1 MALPPILANR
11 RLWFMGAF
19 GFLSGLPLPLS
30 GFTLR
35 LWLSEGHVSLAAI
48 GLTANIGLS
57 YTLKFLWSPLLDQ
70 RAPLPFGRR
79 RGWLLAI
86 QPLLAAAC
94 VWLALSDAAAAPVVT
109 VAAAALV
116 AFLSASQD
124 IVVDA
129 WRIETFPREQQG
141 LAMAAYVWGY
151 RVALLLSGA
160 GVIKLADSIGWNGAL
175 GLMAA
180 IMALGVL
187 VTLAAPEPVAPPR
200 PAATGGFGK
209 KFTAAVADPLRDF
222 LRRPGA
228 VMILGYVALF
238 KLGEAMA
245 GVMLPPFY
253 TSLGF
258 NRAAVAVAAGPFSL
272 AATIAGIGLGGW
284 LVSRVDLGRAL
295 IATGFIQMGAMA
307 MYVVLAYSAG
317 NHIVLYSTVV
327 TEAFAEG
334 LADAAFVTYLS
345 SLCSTAYTATHYALL
360 SSLAAVALRTIGG
373 LSGFLAEA
381 AGWKLFYSLTMFA
394 SLPAM
399 LVMLVI
405 LHRFPPARRT
415 AQETKTWMAGSS
427 PAMTNEE

>member
-1 MALPPILANR
+1 VKVFANR

-70 RAPLPFGRR
+70 RAPLARFGRR
-79 RGWLLAI
+79 RGWLLVI
-86 QPLLAAAC
+86 QPLLALAG
-94 VWLALSDAAAAPVVT
+94 VWLALSDAAVAPLVT
-109 VAAAALV
+109 IAAAALV

-141 LAMAAYVWGY
+141 IAMAAYVWGY
-151 RVALLLSGA
+151 RLALLLAGA
-160 GVIKLADSIGWNGAL
+160 GVIKLADSIGWNAAL

-180 IMALGVL
+180 LMALGVF
-187 VTLAAPEPVAPPR
+187 VTLAAPEPVAQPR
-200 PAATGGFGK
+200 VEIAGGFGK
-209 KFTAAVADPLRDF
+209 KFAAAVADPLRDF
-222 LRRPGA
+222 LLRPGA
-228 VMILGYVALF
+228 PLILAYVALF

-245 GVMLPPFY
+245 GVMLAPFY

-258 NRAAVAVAAGPFSL
+258 NRAAVAVTAGPFSVP
-272 AATIAGIGLGGW
+272 ASIAGIGLGGW
-284 LVSRVDLGRAL
+284 LISRIDLGHAL
-295 IATGFIQMGAMA
+295 IITGFIQMAAMA
-307 MYVVLAYSAG
+307 MYVVLAYSPG
-317 NHIVLYSTVV
+317 DQMVLYATVV

-345 SLCSTAYTATHYALL
+345 SLCSTEYTATQYALL

-373 LSGFLAEA
+373 LSGFLAAA
-381 AGWKLFYSLTMFA
+381 AGWKLFYGITMFA

-399 LVMLVI
+399 LVMLWI
-405 LHRFPPARRT
+405 LRRFPPARQPPNTPPRRSR
-415 AQETKTWMAGSS
+415 ESGNPSRSS
-427 PAMTNEE
+427 

>member
-1 MALPPILANR
+1 MRFAPILADR

-48 GLTANIGLS
+48 GLTANIGLP

-79 RGWLLAI
+79 RGWLLAL
-86 QPLLAAAC
+86 QPPLAAAC
-94 VWLALSDAAAAPVVT
+94 LWLALSNAAAAPVVT
-109 VAAAALV
+109 IAAAGLV

-124 IVVDA
+124 IVIDA

-151 RVALLLSGA
+151 RVAMLVAGA
-160 GVIKLADSIGWNGAL
+160 GVIKLADVIGWNGAL

-180 IMALGVL
+180 IMAAGVL
-187 VTLAAPEPVAPPR
+187 VTLAAPEPAAVPR
-200 PAATGGFGK
+200 AATSGGIGRRLA
-209 KFTAAVADPLRDF
+209 AAVADPLREF

-228 VMILGYVALF
+228 WMILAYVALF

-245 GVMLPPFY
+245 GVMLAPFY

-258 NRAAVAVAAGPFSL
+258 NRAAVALTAGPYSL
-272 AATIAGIGLGGW
+272 PATLAGIALGGW
-284 LVSRVDLGRAL
+284 LVSRMDLGRAL
-295 IATGFIQMGAMA
+295 IMTGFIQMGAMA

-317 NHIVLYSTVV
+317 SQAVLYSTVV
-327 TEAFAEG
+327 AEAFAEG
-334 LADAAFVTYLS
+334 LADAAFLTYLS
-345 SLCSTAYTATHYALL
+345 TLCSPAYTATQFALL
-360 SSLAAVALRTIGG
+360 TSVAPLALRTIGG
-373 LSGFLAEA
+373 FSGFLAAA
-381 AGWKLFYSLTMFA
+381 AGWKLFYSISMFA
-394 SLPAM
+394 SLPGM

-405 LHRFPPARRT
+405 LQRFPPVRAGQGR
-415 AQETKTWMAGSS
+415 KTGSRLS
-427 PAMTNEE
+427 PG

>member
-1 MALPPILANR
+1 MRSPPFLTDR

-35 LWLSEGHVSLAAI
+35 LWLAEGHVSLAAI

-70 RAPLPFGRR
+70 RAPLGRFGRR
-79 RGWLLAI
+79 RGWLLSI
-86 QPLLAAAC
+86 QPLLALAC
-94 VWLALSDAAAAPVVT
+94 AWLALSDAATTPI
-109 VAAAALV
+109 VAIGAAALV

-124 IVVDA
+124 IVIDA
-129 WRIETFPREQQG
+129 WRIEIFPPEQQG

-160 GVIKLADSIGWNGAL
+160 GVIKLADVIGWNAAL

-180 IMALGVL
+180 IMAAGLF
-187 VTLAAPEPVAPPR
+187 VTLAAPEPLASYR
-200 PAATGGFGK
+200 PITTGGIGR
-209 KFTAAVADPLRDF
+209 KFAAAVADPLRDF

-228 VMILGYVALF
+228 WMILAYVALF

-258 NRAAVAVAAGPFSL
+258 NRAAVALTAGPYSL
-272 AATIAGIGLGGW
+272 PATMAGIALGGW
-284 LVSRVDLGRAL
+284 LVSRMDLGRAL
-295 IATGFIQMGAMA
+295 IMTGFIQMGAMA
-307 MYVVLAYSAG
+307 MYVVLAYSPG
-317 NHIVLYSTVV
+317 SQPVLYSTVV
-327 TEAFAEG
+327 AEAFAEG
-334 LADAAFVTYLS
+334 LADASFLTYLS
-345 SLCSTAYTATHYALL
+345 SLCSSAYTATQYALL
-360 SSLAAVALRTIGG
+360 SSVAPLALRTIGG
-373 LSGFLAEA
+373 FSGFLAEA
-381 AGWKLFYSLTMFA
+381 AGWKLFYSISMFA

-399 LVMLVI
+399 LVMLAI
-405 LHRFPPARRT
+405 LRRFPPVR
-415 AQETKTWMAGSS
+415 Q
-427 PAMTNEE
+427 PAAAPAP

>member
-1 MALPPILANR
+1 
-11 RLWFMGAF
+11 MGAF

-70 RAPLPFGRR
+70 RAPFGRCGRR

-86 QPLLAAAC
+86 QPLLVLAC
-94 VWLALSDAAAAPVVT
+94 AWLALSDAAGAPL
-109 VAAAALV
+109 VAIGAAALV

-124 IVVDA
+124 IVIDA

-141 LAMAAYVWGY
+141 IAMAAYVWGY
-151 RVALLLSGA
+151 RVAMLVAAS
-160 GVIKLADSIGWNGAL
+160 GVIKLADVIGWNDAL

-187 VTLAAPEPVAPPR
+187 VTLAAPEPVAPRR
-200 PAATGGFGK
+200 PTTTGGIGK
-209 KFTAAVADPLRDF
+209 KFAAAVADPLREF

-228 VMILGYVALF
+228 LMIVAYVALF

-245 GVMLPPFY
+245 GVMLAPFY

-258 NRAAVAVAAGPFSL
+258 DRAQVSLTAGPLSVP
-272 AATIAGIGLGGW
+272 ATLAGIGLGGW
-284 LVSRVDLGRAL
+284 LVSRIDLGRAL

-317 NHIVLYSTVV
+317 DHIVLYSTVV

-345 SLCSTAYTATHYALL
+345 SLCSTAYTATQYALL

-381 AGWKLFYSLTMFA
+381 AGWKLFYSITMFA

-399 LVMLVI
+399 LVMLAI
-405 LHRFPPARRT
+405 LRRFPPVRR
-415 AQETKTWMAGSS
+415 
-427 PAMTNEE
+427 PAAAPAP

>member
-1 MALPPILANR
+1 MTFFPILANR

-86 QPLLAAAC
+86 QPLLAASCA
-94 VWLALSDAAAAPVVT
+94 WLALSDAPAAPL
-109 VAAAALV
+109 AAICAAALV

-124 IVVDA
+124 IVIDA

-141 LAMAAYVWGY
+141 FAMAAYVWGY

-160 GVIKLADSIGWNGAL
+160 GVIKLADLIGWNAAL

-180 IMALGVL
+180 ITVLGL
-187 VTLAAPEPVAPPR
+187 FVTFAAPEP
-200 PAATGGFGK
+200 AAQRWMETAGGIAQ

-228 VMILGYVALF
+228 LIILAYVALF

-253 TSLGF
+253 SSLGF

-284 LVSRVDLGRAL
+284 LVSRMDLGRAL

-307 MYVVLAYSAG
+307 MYVLLAYSPG
-317 NHIVLYSTVV
+317 DHVVLYSTVV

-345 SLCSTAYTATHYALL
+345 GLCSIAYTATQYALL
-360 SSLAAVALRTIGG
+360 SSVAPLALRTIGG
-373 LSGFLAEA
+373 LSGFLAQA
-381 AGWKLFYSLTMFA
+381 AGWKLFYSISMFA

-399 LVMLVI
+399 LVMLAI
-405 LHRFPPARRT
+405 LRRFPPVRR
-415 AQETKTWMAGSS
+415 
-427 PAMTNEE
+427 PAAAPAP

>member
-1 MALPPILANR
+1 MEFPSFLANR

-19 GFLSGLPLPLS
+19 GFLAGLPLPLS

-86 QPLLAAAC
+86 QPPLALAC
-94 VWLALSDAAAAPVVT
+94 TWLALSDAGTAPLVT
-109 VAAAALV
+109 IAAAALV

-124 IVVDA
+124 IVIDA
-129 WRIETFPREQQG
+129 WRIETFPQAQQG

-151 RVALLLSGA
+151 RAALLLSGA
-160 GVIKLADSIGWNGAL
+160 GVIKLADIIGWNGAL

-180 IMALGVL
+180 IMALGIL
-187 VTLAAPEPVAPPR
+187 VTLAAPEPTAPR
-200 PAATGGFGK
+200 RAAATGGLAN
-209 KFTAAVADPLRDF
+209 KFAAAVADPLHDF
-222 LRRPGA
+222 LQRPGA
-228 VMILGYVALF
+228 AMILAYVVLF

-284 LVSRVDLGRAL
+284 LVSRIDLGRAL

-345 SLCSTAYTATHYALL
+345 SLCSPAYTATQYALL

-373 LSGFLAEA
+373 LSGFLAAA
-381 AGWKLFYSLTMFA
+381 AGWKLFYSVTMFA

-399 LVMLVI
+399 LVMLQI
-405 LHRFPPARRT
+405 LRRFPPVRR
-415 AQETKTWMAGSS
+415 
-427 PAMTNEE
+427 PAVAPGQ